1 MMIRLVKYVANI
13 MISDVMIERCD
24 AEEEY
29 WLFLNQFLGM
39 LLLVSGKNN
48 ELFLFRSSYNYHN
61 FFSIMVSTFVWDFHW
76 HPIIVQID
84 YCSIQKWICKLL
96 IFLLEFFHFATSENC
111 HSNSNSVSTL
121 TFNLSS
127 FNISI

>member
-1 MMIRLVKYVANI
+1 MIRLVKYVANI

-48 ELFLFRSSYNYHN
+48 ELFPLRATVHSTINDGNCLGFSSASNHCPDP
-61 FFSIMVSTFVWDFHW
+61 F
-76 HPIIVQID
+76 PITDII
-84 YCSIQKWICKLL
+84 IP
-96 IFLLEFFHFATSENC
+96 LENAPLPL
-111 HSNSNSVSTL
+111 V
-121 TFNLSS
+121 SS
-127 FNISI
+127 FEHTFKRRNF